1 LSGFILHHHD
11 PSPYGE
17 KIRKLFGVK
26 GLPWQSVQVSMVMPR
41 PDMTALTGGYRRI
54 PVMQIGA
61 DIFCDTLIIAR
72 VIDMLHP
79 TPSIFQSGL
88 LANLA
93 IQQWSD
99 MMFRPGAALSLHEN
113 AEFLPDDV
121 VTDRAAYFTFLDFE
135 NFAEDAPHFRS
146 QFITFASQLNHQ
158 LADGRAFLFGD
169 EAEWADIN
177 AYMNIWMAGG
187 NIPSSGEFLAKFPHI
202 SGWYDRMDN
211 FGCGERTDIESS
223 EALEIAVKAQNDAGG
238 FRLGS
243 HKEDQSGCQPGDPV
257 TIQPDDYGIIPV
269 AGILEMSNDEEII
282 IRRTQDNVGEVYLHF
297 PRKGFRVERTG

>member
-1 LSGFILHHHD
+1 
-11 PSPYGE
+11 
-17 KIRKLFGVK
+17 
-26 GLPWQSVQVSMVMPR
+26 MVMPR

-61 DIFCDTLIIAR
+61 DVFCDTLIIAR

-93 IQQWSD
+93 VQQWSD

-135 NFAEDAPHFRS
+135 KFAENAPHFRS
-146 QFITFASQLNHQ
+146 QFITFASELNHQ
-158 LADGRAFLFGD
+158 LADSRVFLFGD
-169 EAEWADIN
+169 NAEWADIN

-211 FGCGERTDIESS
+211 FGYGERTDIESS

-282 IRRTQDNVGEVYLHF
+282 IRRPQDNVGKVYLHF
-297 PRKGFRVERTG
+297 PRKGFRVERTV